1 MQVKAAHMCMRILCT
16 MYVAG
21 NRNAVDVFD
30 DTTVT
35 KVPFGL
41 TKYSDR
47 FKSVEKVLEDNPQ
60 VKMIQGHSLGG
71 AIALSLNEENGWKIG
86 TRTYNAPIVHLNQL
100 VKLEEIQEELEML
113 MT

>member
-1 MQVKAAHMCMRILCT
+1 MRILCT

-30 DTTVT
+30 DTT

-71 AIALSLNEENGWKIG
+71 AIALSLNKKNGWKIC
-86 TRTYNAPIVHLNQL
+86 TRT
-100 VKLEEIQEELEML
+100 
-113 MT
+113 

>member
-21 NRNAVDVFD
+21 NRNAVHVFD

-47 FKSVEKVLEDNPQ
+47 FESVEKVLEDNAQ

-71 AIALSLNEENGWKIG
+71 AIALSLNKKMDG
-86 TRTYNAPIVHLNQL
+86 
-100 VKLEEIQEELEML
+100 KLAREHIML
-113 MT
+113 L